1 MSWTEKGA
9 HGSRTSPKGIQPLR
23 WNSQEQPWVSGPW
36 RAQLCLCRAPVVFP
50 SNYCWCWQ
58 QHFKAATGDREKEK
72 ILEWFLPIS
81 APSYGFCISA
91 PTWKQDSY
99 RLTSQ
104 MVLEHLQNH
113 WGFCRKLFTR
123 KKKIRVG
130 LPENTKS
137 QFLTWCL
144 YSSLQHKP
152 AMNCSKENCNCRIS
166 QI

>member
-1 MSWTEKGA
+1 MSWTGKGA

-23 WNSQEQPWVSGPW
+23 WNSQEQPWKSGPW

-99 RLTSQ
+99 RLTSPDGFRTLAKSLR
-104 MVLEHLQNH
+104 VLQEVIDKEKKNQSGAPWKHKEPISNLVPLQ
-113 WGFCRKLFTR
+113 FS
-123 KKKIRVG
+123 
-130 LPENTKS
+130 S
-137 QFLTWCL
+137 QACNEL
-144 YSSLQHKP
+144 LQTFG
-152 AMNCSKENCNCRIS
+152 
-166 QI
+166 